1 MKDQVSRVAADS
13 LQGRNKVI
21 FTPKRDLG
29 DHVVLY
35 NTRKIALEGNQ
46 WEEHTYHQKL
56 DWSMKRLKS
65 YYKNT
70 HERADREA
78 RLRRNFWITAE
89 EAHLLGLH
97 FCVISCNIVIW
108 LDPTYVVRAA
118 IYDKLLGGRNS
129 DKDASMARC
138 TAYADSNVPKDILQN
153 INGTLWFYS
162 SFQFIFMAKIFYLI
176 KSRKN

>member
-89 EAHLLGLH
+89 EAHLLGLMD
-97 FCVISCNIVIW
+97 FSSIFSSN
-108 LDPTYVVRAA
+108 LLRPNLRRA
-118 IYDKLLGGRNS
+118 S
-129 DKDASMARC
+129 
-138 TAYADSNVPKDILQN
+138 SNL
-153 INGTLWFYS
+153 
-162 SFQFIFMAKIFYLI
+162 
-176 KSRKN
+176 

>member
-1 MKDQVSRVAADS
+1 LTDQVSRVAADS

-29 DHVVLY
+29 DNVVLY

-89 EAHLLGLH
+89 EAHLLGMGH
-97 FCVISCNIVIW
+97 
-108 LDPTYVVRAA
+108 
-118 IYDKLLGGRNS
+118 
-129 DKDASMARC
+129 
-138 TAYADSNVPKDILQN
+138 NV
-153 INGTLWFYS
+153 WR
-162 SFQFIFMAKIFYLI
+162 SF
-176 KSRKN
+176 

>member
-1 MKDQVSRVAADS
+1 M
-13 LQGRNKVI
+13 
-21 FTPKRDLG
+21 
-29 DHVVLY
+29 LY

-89 EAHLLGLH
+89 EAHLLGLREV
-97 FCVISCNIVIW
+97 FSFTKIIY

-138 TAYADSNVPKDILQN
+138 TAYADSDVPKDILQN
-153 INGTLWFYS
+153 INGTFYS
-162 SFQFIFMAKIFYLI
+162 E
-176 KSRKN
+176 R

>member
-1 MKDQVSRVAADS
+1 MFIFLSDEVSRIAADA

-21 FTPKRDLG
+21 FTPKRDIG

-70 HERADREA
+70 HERTEREA

-89 EAHLLGLH
+89 EAHLLGNQIG
-97 FCVISCNIVIW
+97 FCEI
-108 LDPTYVVRAA
+108 
-118 IYDKLLGGRNS
+118 
-129 DKDASMARC
+129 
-138 TAYADSNVPKDILQN
+138 
-153 INGTLWFYS
+153 
-162 SFQFIFMAKIFYLI
+162 
-176 KSRKN
+176 